1 MYCFFVVV
9 FKVSFN
15 FILRDIIVKKGEE
28 FKIVIFYDG
37 NFIFKV
43 DWIVVS
49 YVLDIDFQGICIFE
63 KVIIEER
70 LKFVLTL

>member
-1 MYCFFVVV
+1 MILIICFKDFCCFKLFYMYCFFVVV

-49 YVLDIDFQGICIFE
+49 YVLDIDF
-63 KVIIEER
+63 
-70 LKFVLTL
+70 

>member
-1 MYCFFVVV
+1 MYMYCIFVVV

-49 YVLDIDFQGICIFE
+49 YVLDIDF
-63 KVIIEER
+63 
-70 LKFVLTL
+70 

>member
-1 MYCFFVVV
+1 MIWIICFKDFSCFELMYMYCIFVVV

-49 YVLDIDFQGICIFE
+49 NILDIDF
-63 KVIIEER
+63 
-70 LKFVLTL
+70 